1 VTTSQADQASARV
14 SSLPRWLAAVLGAG
28 VVGILMTLGGL
39 SALAATVVNLGQATP
54 FAVLAGTSVTN
65 TGATTVS
72 GDLGVDPGSSVT
84 GFPPGI
90 VEAPSATHAADSVAL
105 GAQNDLT
112 TAYTQAAGEGPPTS
126 EPADLTGLTLGPGV
140 YQTTSDGALSLTGT
154 LTLDAQ
160 GNTSAVFIFQTGSSL
175 TTGTSSTV
183 ALTGGASACNVFWQV
198 GSSAALSGP
207 TFVGTV
213 MALTSITVGS
223 AVTVDGRVLA
233 RNGDVTLIDD
243 TIDASTCTTAATSP
257 TPTSTSTA
265 GGTATAAPSPSS
277 TSTSAAAGSVTVPA
291 TGAGGSSSPLVGAGV
306 LVTLGGL
313 ALLGGGV
320 GMASI
325 RRRRF
330 PSP

>member
-1 VTTSQADQASARV
+1 VTTSQADQSRARV
-14 SSLPRWLAAVLGAG
+14 SGLPRWLAAVLGAG
-28 VVGILMTLGGL
+28 VFAILVAFGGIY
-39 SALAATVVNLGQATP
+39 ALAATKVNLGRATP

-65 TGATTVS
+65 TGPSTVS

-90 VEAPSATHAADSVAL
+90 VEAPSTTYAADSVAL

-126 EPADLTGLTLGPGV
+126 ETADLAGLTLDAGV

-154 LTLDAQ
+154 LTLDAK
-160 GNTSAVFIFQTGSSL
+160 GDTSAVFIFQTGSSL
-175 TTGTSSTV
+175 TTGTSSRV
-183 ALTGGASACNVFWQV
+183 VLTGGASACNVFWQV
-198 GSSAALSGP
+198 GSSAALNGP

-213 MALTSITVGS
+213 MALTSITVGA

-243 TIDASTCTTAATSP
+243 TINASACTAAAPSP
-257 TPTSTSTA
+257 TPTSRPT
-265 GGTATAAPSPSS
+265 P
-277 TSTSAAAGSVTVPA
+277 AAAVPG
-291 TGAGGSSSPLVGAGV
+291 TGAGGTSSPLVGTGV
-306 LVTLGGL
+306 LMTLGGL
-313 ALLGGGV
+313 ALLAGGV
-320 GMASI
+320 AMGTI
-325 RRRRF
+325 LRRRF

>member
-1 VTTSQADQASARV
+1 MSTSQADKSSARACG
-14 SSLPRWLAAVLGAG
+14 LPRWLGAVLGAG
-28 VVGILMTLGGL
+28 AVAILLTFGGL
-39 SALAATVVNLGQATP
+39 AALAATIVNLGRATP

-65 TGATTVS
+65 TGPSTVF

-90 VEAPSATHAADSVAL
+90 VEPPSTTYAADGVAL

-126 EPADLTGLTLGPGV
+126 EPADLTGLTLDPGV

-160 GNTSAVFIFQTGSSL
+160 GDTSAVFIFQTGSSL

-183 ALTGGASACNVFWQV
+183 VLTGGASACNVFWQV
-198 GSSAALSGP
+198 GSSAALDGP

-223 AVTVDGRVLA
+223 GVTVDGRVLA

-243 TIDASTCTTAATSP
+243 TISASACTAAAPSP
-257 TPTSTSTA
+257 TPTSTPA
-265 GGTATAAPSPSS
+265 VAP
-277 TSTSAAAGSVTVPA
+277 TVPV
-291 TGAGGSSSPLVGAGV
+291 TGAGGTSPPLVGAGV
-306 LVTLGGL
+306 LVTLGAL
-313 ALLGGGV
+313 ALLGAGV
-320 GMASI
+320 AMGTI
-325 RRRRF
+325 RRRRS
-330 PSP
+330 PSA

>member
-1 VTTSQADQASARV
+1 VVTTSQADQSSARG
-14 SSLPRWLAAVLGAG
+14 SGLPRWLAAVLGAG
-28 VVGILMTLGGL
+28 VVAILVAFGGIA
-39 SALAATVVNLGQATP
+39 ALAATKVNLGRATP

-65 TGATTVS
+65 TGPSTVS
-72 GDLGVDPGSSVT
+72 GDLGVDPGSSVI

-90 VEAPSATHAADSVAL
+90 VEAPSTTYAADSVAL

-126 EPADLTGLTLGPGV
+126 ETADLAGLTLDPGV

-154 LTLDAQ
+154 LTLDAK
-160 GNTSAVFIFQTGSSL
+160 GDTSAVFIFQTGSSL
-175 TTGTSSTV
+175 TTGTSSRV
-183 ALTGGASACNVFWQV
+183 VLTGGASACNVFWQV
-198 GSSAALSGP
+198 GSSAALNGP

-243 TIDASTCTTAATSP
+243 TINASACTAAAPSP
-257 TPTSTSTA
+257 TPTSRPTP
-265 GGTATAAPSPSS
+265 AA
-277 TSTSAAAGSVTVPA
+277 TVPG
-291 TGAGGSSSPLVGAGV
+291 TGAGETSSPLVGIGV
-306 LVTLGGL
+306 LITLGGL
-313 ALLGGGV
+313 ALLAGGV
-320 GMASI
+320 AMGTI
-325 RRRRF
+325 LRRRF